1 MADLDIGRKRPFGDA
16 FAEVQYHER
25 GRFYL
30 VRARRLGHRICKD
43 VRVVTIQEVESPVD
57 LAKYDLNLFSSI
69 QGTER
74 LRVNL
79 QSIRYAPFSRRWPVS
94 RTRERCLD
102 PLPVAPQRTLNRP
115 CLPPSTDLVGNW

>member
-43 VRVVTIQEVESPVD
+43 FRVVTIQEVESPVD
-57 LAKYDLNLFSSI
+57 LAKYDLNLFSSVYI
-69 QGTER
+69 ER
-74 LRVNL
+74 LMVNL
-79 QSIRYAPFSRRWPVS
+79 QSIRYAPSSRR
-94 RTRERCLD
+94 
-102 PLPVAPQRTLNRP
+102 
-115 CLPPSTDLVGNW
+115 